1 MNSSK
6 AAAGSHITLSIYSL
20 WRRELIR
27 FFRQRNRIVGALGT
41 PIIFWIFLGAGLGD
55 SFRAPESYG
64 ARSPLQFMAPGVVA
78 MIALF
83 TAIFSTISIIED
95 RKEGFLQGV
104 LVSPC
109 PRFAM
114 VMGKILGGATLAFIQ
129 AGFFMALT
137 PLIGIQVGSLMDWI
151 MVAVS
156 IFGLSLG
163 MTALGFILAWRM
175 ESTQGFHA
183 IMNLFLMPMWL
194 LSGSIFPV
202 ESAAGWLRW
211 IMNINPLTYGVQ
223 ALRMI
228 LDHQRTGVAYLY
240 ETSFWMAAGVFTSF
254 TVILVCV
261 GLVIAGDSVQFN
273 IGAPAEPSEPSD
285 SKK

>member
-1 MNSSK
+1 MKSNVT
-6 AAAGSHITLSIYSL
+6 AGSHITLAIYSL
-20 WRRELIR
+20 WKRELIR

-137 PLIGIQVGSLMDWI
+137 PLIGIQVGSIL
-151 MVAVS
+151 
-156 IFGLSLG
+156 
-163 MTALGFILAWRM
+163 ALGFILAWRM

-211 IMNINPLTYGVQ
+211 IMKINPLTYGVQ
-223 ALRMI
+223 SLRLI
-228 LDHQRTGVAYLY
+228 LDHQRTGVPYLY
-240 ETSFWMAAGVFTSF
+240 EPSFWKAAGVFTSF

-261 GLVIAGDSVQFN
+261 GLVIAGDSVQS
-273 IGAPAEPSEPSD
+273 IIRAPAEPSD
-285 SKK
+285 SNK

>member
-1 MNSSK
+1 MAVSS
-6 AAAGSHITLSIYSL
+6 GSTHIFGAIYSL
-20 WRRELIR
+20 WLREMIR

-41 PIIFWIFLGAGLGD
+41 PIIFWIFLGSGLGE

-64 ARSPLQFMAPGVVA
+64 ARSPLQFMVPGIVA

-95 RKEGFLQGV
+95 RKEGFLQGT

-109 PRFAM
+109 PRFSI
-114 VMGKILGGATLAFIQ
+114 VIGKILGGSSIAFIQ
-129 AGFFMALT
+129 AIVFMIIA
-137 PLIGIQVGSLMDWI
+137 PLIGIPIGGLMQWI
-151 MVAVS
+151 AIAIVILALS
-156 IFGLSLG
+156 IG

-202 ESAAGWLRW
+202 ESAAGWLKW
-211 IMNINPLTYGVQ
+211 IMKLNPLTYGVQ
-223 ALRMI
+223 SLRIVM
-228 LDHQRTGVAYLY
+228 DQEVTGVI
-240 ETSFWMAAGVFTSF
+240 FWNNSAFWSASGIFVAFSI
-254 TVILVCV
+254 ILIGI
-261 GLVIAGDSVQFN
+261 GLQIAN
-273 IGAPAEPSEPSD
+273 RHNHI
-285 SKK
+285 